1 MSLDIRSMW
10 NFRDPEAS
18 EATFRAAME
27 GASDDDR
34 FILQTQIARTY
45 GLRNDFAKAKEELK
59 SLEFGLAKTSPEG
72 QVRHALEWGRAHC
85 SPAHPEDAITD
96 ADRQTAR
103 DANLRAAEIA
113 KAAGLDALEIDALH
127 MMTMVDSAPEDQI
140 LWNERALAAMERS
153 DQPDAKRWEGSL
165 RNNLGYAY
173 RLAGRYDES
182 LIELDKCRAFH
193 AGNGNVYGER
203 VARWMTARTL
213 RDMGRY
219 QEALDIQHAL
229 EKEFEADGETDT
241 YVFEEL
247 AALYRATGDEDKA
260 KVYDEKQK
268 S

>member
-1 MSLDIRSMW
+1 MW

-27 GASDDDR
+27 GAGEDDQ
-34 FILQTQIARTY
+34 FILRTQIARTY
-45 GLRNDFAKAKEELK
+45 GLRHDFAKAKEGLR
-59 SLEFGLAKTSPEG
+59 SLESGLASTSPEG
-72 QVRHALEWGRAHC
+72 QVRHALEWGRTHC
-85 SPAHPEDAITD
+85 SPAHPEDAVTN
-96 ADRQTAR
+96 ADRQIAR

-127 MMTMVDSAPEDQI
+127 MMTMVDTAPEDQI
-140 LWNERALAAMERS
+140 RWNERALAAMERS

-165 RNNLGYAY
+165 RNNLGYAC
-173 RLAGRYDES
+173 RLASRFDES
-182 LIELDKCRAFH
+182 LSELEKCRAFH

-219 QEALDIQHAL
+219 AEALDIQHTL

-241 YVFEEL
+241 YVSEEL
-247 AALYRATGDEDKA
+247 AALYRASGDEAKA
-260 KVYDEKQK
+260 QEYEAKQQ